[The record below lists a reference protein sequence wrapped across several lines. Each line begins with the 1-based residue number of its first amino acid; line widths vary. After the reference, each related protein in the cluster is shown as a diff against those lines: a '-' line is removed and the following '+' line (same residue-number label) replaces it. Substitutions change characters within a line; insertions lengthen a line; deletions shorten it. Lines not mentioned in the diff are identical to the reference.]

1 MTSAVDTNILID
13 LLSDSAARRAESQR
27 VLDAA
32 ASAGPLVISEPVYAE
47 LAPHF
52 DDAAGVDA
60 FIRRLTIRRDNSA
73 HETLHLAGVAWRAY
87 SRRRPR
93 VRVCPRCGEPQS
105 DRCEACGEEVRVR
118 QHVLADFLI
127 GAHAAVQ
134 ADRLIT
140 RDRGYYATYFP
151 DLELG

>member
-13 LLSDSAARRAESQR
+13 VLAGVGAPWMEAHRRLTVARRA
-27 VLDAA
+27 
-32 ASAGPLVISEPVYAE
+32 GPLTISEPVHAE

-52 DDAAGVDA
+52 GNAAAVDA
-60 FIRRLTIRRDNSA
+60 FIRELGVSLVRSTP
-73 HETLHLAGVAWRAY
+73 ETLHQAGIAWAAY